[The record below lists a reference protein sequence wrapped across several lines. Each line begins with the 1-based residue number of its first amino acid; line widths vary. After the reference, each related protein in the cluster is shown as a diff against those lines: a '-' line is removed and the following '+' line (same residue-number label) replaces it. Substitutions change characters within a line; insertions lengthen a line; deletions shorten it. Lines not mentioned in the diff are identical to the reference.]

1 MPTTPWFP
9 LQARGSSLYIVTT
22 RAGLSAKSH
31 QKFMVKDIELIV
43 GTGISLSRPGNLTLR
58 RWRTG
63 SGQWSRLGG
72 ILSIDTWICNS
83 SASSSTRHTS
93 SPGLLAQALSGIA
106 QKYPEADKVLLT
118 GTPFEVGPHTFKA
131 AVGSFCCQWK
141 EHKSTIE
148 SDQWRQRAEY
158 RKGLG
163 QAADEQLVRL
173 GKEYEAI
180 VRTYPN
186 IDGAREHKLLEELTK
201 AMQILTVRRTETS
214 KFFGQQVIALPRN
227 HHVTVEV
234 RMPERLL
241 AMCNDSLKEVRARF
255 VTEFEQRLARWR
267 QNRKGD
273 EPRPNL
279 GRLMN
284 LLHRDRILNTFPAL
298 AKHNETKQL
307 KLTDAEL
314 SENNWLVFRSRNDLE
329 PQLTR
334 SPFGRLVAS
343 ICAPDNCPKI
353 DVLAKLLDKLERAD
367 PMAKLVVVT
376 SSPVSTLILYLV
388 SPIYP

>member
-1 MPTTPWFP
+1 
-9 LQARGSSLYIVTT
+9 
-22 RAGLSAKSH
+22 
-31 QKFMVKDIELIV
+31 
-43 GTGISLSRPGNLTLR
+43 
-58 RWRTG
+58 
-63 SGQWSRLGG
+63 
-72 ILSIDTWICNS
+72 
-83 SASSSTRHTS
+83 
-93 SPGLLAQALSGIA
+93 
-106 QKYPEADKVLLT
+106 
-118 GTPFEVGPHTFKA
+118 
-131 AVGSFCCQWK
+131 
-141 EHKSTIE
+141 
-148 SDQWRQRAEY
+148 
-158 RKGLG
+158 
-163 QAADEQLVRL
+163 
-173 GKEYEAI
+173 
-180 VRTYPN
+180 
-186 IDGAREHKLLEELTK
+186 
-201 AMQILTVRRTETS
+201 
-214 KFFGQQVIALPRN
+214 
-227 HHVTVEV
+227 
-234 RMPERLL
+234 MPERLL